1 MYTYTTKVGYSQVDT
16 DRLMRIDA
24 LTALFQDVTCFQ
36 GEDIGNGFALLEPR
50 KQAWILNS
58 WQIEVKRFP
67 AFNERITVGTF
78 PTSFRGFIGNRNFVV
93 KDDSD
98 EIIVMAN
105 SIWTFMDM
113 AKMRPAK
120 VDEEFISKYTLE
132 EPLPMDYS
140 ARKILIPDTPDWEVS
155 EKEGIKVC
163 EYHLD
168 SNMHVNNGQYVQIAS
183 AYLPRDIR
191 FNRMRVEY
199 RSQARL
205 DDVMVPMV
213 YEKDKHCIVALC
225 DTDNKPYAVI
235 EANNRTE

>member
-1 MYTYTTKVGYSQVDT
+1 MYTYITKVGYSQVDT
-16 DRLMRIDA
+16 ERLMRIDA
-24 LTALFQDVTCFQ
+24 ITALFQDVTCFQ

-50 KQAWILNS
+50 QQAWILNS

-67 AFNERITVGTF
+67 AFNEPITVGTF

-93 KDDSD
+93 KDASD

-120 VDEEFISKYTLE
+120 VDEEFISKYELE

-140 ARKILIPDTPDWEVS
+140 ARKILIPDTSDWKVS
-155 EKEGIKVC
+155 ERETVKVC

-183 AYLPRDIR
+183 AYLPRGVK

-205 DDVMVPMV
+205 DDVMVPKV
-213 YEKDKHCIVALC
+213 YTNGDACIVALC
-225 DTDNKPYAVI
+225 DTGNKPYAII
-235 EANNRTE
+235 EALAD

>member
-1 MYTYTTKVGYSQVDT
+1 MYTYNTKVGFSQVDT
-16 DRLMRIDA
+16 ERLMRIDA

-50 KQAWILNS
+50 QQAWILNS

-120 VDEEFISKYTLE
+120 VDEEFISKYELE

-155 EKEGIKVC
+155 EKEGVKVC

-183 AYLPRDIR
+183 AYLPRGIR

-199 RSQARL
+199 RNQARL

-213 YEKDKHCIVALC
+213 YTNGDACIVALC
-225 DTDNKPYAVI
+225 DMENKPYAVI
-235 EANNRTE
+235 EASVG